1 MAIPLGGFSIKTLVY
16 LVNLRCLECI
26 RITTVRIRITTVHG
40 KSKMSRMHKNYIR
53 ITSLHGKS
61 KMSRMHIIHKNYK
74 STW

>member
-16 LVNLRCLECI
+16 LVNLRCLEC
-26 RITTVRIRITTVHG
+26 IRITTVHG

-61 KMSRMHIIHKNYK
+61 KMSRMHRIHKNYK